1 MSYIRNFY
9 SMKTKFFSNIIIPVS
24 ISTALVLSSCNS
36 LLDRE
41 EDSFIDKTATFDS
54 YNRTKQYLTYAYSL
68 LPEGLNRLSDGAM
81 LDAATDDAEFA
92 IETANVQQF

>member
-1 MSYIRNFY
+1 
-9 SMKTKFFSNIIIPVS
+9 MKQSFFKYYHPVS

-81 LDAATDDAEFA
+81 LDAATDDAGVCYRNSKCS
-92 IETANVQQF
+92 TV